1 LIRNAKNDYY
11 RNRVININTGD
22 NNNNSATK
30 QVWNLIGEVINKNA
44 KSSKPISQ
52 IIHENQ
58 LINVNT
64 NTNKCVN
71 ILNNYFAS
79 VGEKIA
85 GQIQSDNE
93 IPNIINS
100 TTNNTE
106 NRDSFNND
114 NLHYLNFTG
123 NDMLLIIKT
132 LKKGHHLVLI
142 IYLQIHYYR

>member
-1 LIRNAKNDYY
+1 M
-11 RNRVININTGD
+11 
-22 NNNNSATK
+22 
-30 QVWNLIGEVINKNA
+30 INKNV

-64 NTNKCVN
+64 DTNKCDN

-85 GQIQSDNE
+85 GQIQINND

-100 TTNNTE
+100 TINNTE

-114 NLHYLNFTG
+114 NLHYLNFTEK
-123 NDMLLIIKT
+123 DILLIIKT
-132 LKKGHHLVLI
+132 LNKGTSHI
-142 IYLQIHYYR
+142 TRF